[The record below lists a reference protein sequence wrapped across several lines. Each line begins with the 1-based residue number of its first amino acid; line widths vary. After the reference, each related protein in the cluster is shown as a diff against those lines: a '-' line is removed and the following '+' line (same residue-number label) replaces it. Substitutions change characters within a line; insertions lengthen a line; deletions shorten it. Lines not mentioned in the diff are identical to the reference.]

1 MAERPVFLYVGV
13 YDSAADAEA
22 DYEAIHRLH
31 RAHVLGTYDVA
42 MITRD
47 AKGAV
52 KVHKHEKPTQHGA
65 WLGLAAGAVVG
76 VFFPATLVGAAIWAG
91 SGAAVGG
98 VVGHF
103 SRGLSRSDLKDVGE
117 VLDASEVA
125 LVLIARDKVDED
137 LGKLLTRATRRIDRV
152 LQVNERELQHEI
164 DRAFDEE
171 SRA

>member
-13 YDSAADAEA
+13 YGSIADADA

-31 RAHVLGTYDVA
+31 HAHILGTYDVA
-42 MITRD
+42 IVTRD
-47 AKGAV
+47 ANGTV

-76 VFFPATLVGAAIWAG
+76 LFFPATLVGAAVWAG
-91 SGAAVGG
+91 SGAALGG

-117 VLDASEVA
+117 VLDGSEVA
-125 LVLIARDKVDED
+125 LALVARDKVDED
-137 LGKLLTRATRRIDRV
+137 LEKLLTRATRRIDRV
-152 LQVNERELQHEI
+152 LQVNERELQREI
-164 DRAFDEE
+164 DRALDEQLG
-171 SRA
+171 A